1 MVHSSAQERISGEFH
16 LAGLPVYGPASL
28 EAFLYLLL
36 SVAAFAD
43 YLNVRQIDYARSSRL
58 CPRSRLLSS

>member
-1 MVHSSAQERISGEFH
+1 MFHSSARERTSGEFH

-36 SVAAFAD
+36 SVTAFVH
-43 YLNVRQIDYARSSRL
+43 YLSVL
-58 CPRSRLLSS
+58 